1 MNLNTEYEK
10 FTQEIYLGL
19 MNPKGVQTVD
29 VKHNVKLKGSSGQ
42 QHQVDVYW
50 EYQIDG
56 VVHKVII
63 ECKNYNTAIPIGKVR
78 DFYGLLA
85 DLTNVSGI
93 MVTKMG
99 YQAGAKAYACYYG
112 INLKELRTPTLEEA
126 IIGEIQI
133 HTQIACRRR
142 LFLIDKQWAELNNIS
157 LESLENWF
165 AGISLWDGELR
176 NDGYFPL
183 EISTGASILNKKRQ
197 RISTLDELENKLSE
211 DNEHIFNFEDAYVD
225 TRYWGQMKINAVKY
239 ISNETQEKKI
249 FAIDARNIIKAI
261 LKDVLSGEIMFFDE
275 RGNIKQE

>member
-10 FTQEIYLGL
+10 FTQEIYQGL
-19 MNPKGVQTVD
+19 MNPKCVQTVD
-29 VKHNVKLKGSSGQ
+29 VKHNVKLKGLSGQ

-56 VVHKVII
+56 VAHKFII

-99 YQAGAKAYACYYG
+99 YQAGAKAYASYYG

-133 HTQIACRRR
+133 HTQIARRRR

-183 EISTGASILNKKRQ
+183 EISPGASILDKKRQ
-197 RISTLDELENKLSE
+197 RISTFDELENKLSE
-211 DNEHIFNFEDAYVD
+211 DNEHIFNFDDAYVD
-225 TRYWGQMKINAVKY
+225 TRYLGQIKINAVKY
-239 ISNETQEKKI
+239 ISNKTQEKKI

-261 LKDVLSGEIMFFDE
+261 LKDVLSGKIKYFDK
-275 RGNIKQE
+275 R

>member
-10 FTQEIYLGL
+10 FAREIYQKL
-19 MNPKGVQTVD
+19 MNAEGINTIN
-29 VKHNVKLKGSSGQ
+29 VKHNVKLTGKSGQ
-42 QHQVDVYW
+42 QHQIDVYW
-50 EYQIDG
+50 EYQIGG
-56 VVHKVII
+56 VKHKVII
-63 ECKNYNTAIPIGKVR
+63 ECKNYNATVPIGKVR

-99 YQAGAKAYACYYG
+99 YQAGAKAYASYYR

-133 HTQIACRRR
+133 HTQIARKRR

-176 NDGYFPL
+176 YDGYFPL
-183 EISTGASILNKKRQ
+183 EISPGASILDKKRH
-197 RISTLDELENKLSE
+197 RISTFDELENKLSE

-225 TRYWGQMKINAVKY
+225 TRYLGQIKINAIKY
-239 ISNETQEKKI
+239 ISNKTQEKKI

-261 LKDVLSGEIMFFDE
+261 LKDALSGEIKYFDK
-275 RGNIKQE
+275 R

>member
-10 FTQEIYLGL
+10 FAREIYQKL
-19 MNPKGVQTVD
+19 MNAEGINTIN
-29 VKHNVKLKGSSGQ
+29 VKHNVKLTGKSGQ
-42 QHQVDVYW
+42 QHQIDVYW
-50 EYQIDG
+50 EYQIGG
-56 VVHKVII
+56 VKHKVVI
-63 ECKNYNTAIPIGKVR
+63 ECKNYNATVPIGKVR

-93 MVTKMG
+93 MITKMG
-99 YQAGAKAYACYYG
+99 YQAGAKAYASYYG

-133 HTQIACRRR
+133 HTQIARKRR

-176 NDGYFPL
+176 YDGYFPL
-183 EISTGASILNKKRQ
+183 EISPGASILDKKRH
-197 RISTLDELENKLSE
+197 RISTFDELENKLSE

-225 TRYWGQMKINAVKY
+225 TRYLGQIKINAVKY
-239 ISNETQEKKI
+239 ISNKTQEKKI

-261 LKDVLSGEIMFFDE
+261 LKDALSGEIKYFDK
-275 RGNIKQE
+275 R

>member
-10 FTQEIYLGL
+10 FAREIYQKL
-19 MNPKGVQTVD
+19 MNAEGINTIN
-29 VKHNVKLKGSSGQ
+29 VKHNVKLTGKSGQ
-42 QHQVDVYW
+42 QHQIDVYW
-50 EYQIDG
+50 EYQIGG
-56 VVHKVII
+56 VKHKVVI
-63 ECKNYNTAIPIGKVR
+63 ECKNYNATVPIGKVR

-93 MVTKMG
+93 MITKMG
-99 YQAGAKAYACYYG
+99 YQAGAKAYASYYG
-112 INLKELRTPTLEEA
+112 INLKKLRTPTLEEA

-133 HTQIACRRR
+133 HTQIARKRR

-176 NDGYFPL
+176 YDGYFPL
-183 EISTGASILNKKRQ
+183 EISPGASILDKKRH
-197 RISTLDELENKLSE
+197 RISTFDELENKLSE

-225 TRYWGQMKINAVKY
+225 TRYLGQIKINAVKY
-239 ISNETQEKKI
+239 ISNKTQEKKI

-261 LKDVLSGEIMFFDE
+261 LKDALSGEIKYFDK
-275 RGNIKQE
+275 R

>member
-10 FTQEIYLGL
+10 FAREIYQKL
-19 MNPKGVQTVD
+19 MNAEGINTIN
-29 VKHNVKLKGSSGQ
+29 VKHNVKLTGKSGQ
-42 QHQVDVYW
+42 QHQIDVYW
-50 EYQIDG
+50 EYQIGG
-56 VVHKVII
+56 VKHKVII
-63 ECKNYNTAIPIGKVR
+63 ECKNYNTTVPIGKVR

-99 YQAGAKAYACYYG
+99 YQAGAKAYASYYG

-133 HTQIACRRR
+133 HTQIARRRR

-183 EISTGASILNKKRQ
+183 EISPGASILDKKRH
-197 RISTLDELENKLSE
+197 RISTFDELENKLSE

-225 TRYWGQMKINAVKY
+225 TRYLGQIKINAVKY
-239 ISNETQEKKI
+239 ISNKTQEKKI

-261 LKDVLSGEIMFFDE
+261 LKDALSGEIKYFDK
-275 RGNIKQE
+275 R

>member
-1 MNLNTEYEK
+1 MCSFMNLNTEYER
-10 FTQEIYLGL
+10 FAREIYQKLINAEGI
-19 MNPKGVQTVD
+19 NTIT
-29 VKHNVKLKGSSGQ
+29 VKHNVKLTGKSGQ
-42 QHQVDVYW
+42 QHQIDVYW

-56 VVHKVII
+56 VMHKVII
-63 ECKNYNTAIPIGKVR
+63 ECKNYNATVSIGKVR

-112 INLKELRTPTLEEA
+112 INLKELRAPTLENA

-133 HTQIACRRR
+133 HTQIARRRR
-142 LFLIDKQWAELNNIS
+142 LFLIDKQWAESNNIN
-157 LESLENWF
+157 LESLENWY
-165 AGISLWDGELR
+165 AEISRCDGELR

-197 RISTLDELENKLSE
+197 RISTFDELENKLFE

-225 TRYWGQMKINAVKY
+225 THYCGQMKINAVKY
-239 ISNETQEKKI
+239 VSNKTQEKKI

-261 LKDVLSGEIMFFDE
+261 LKDALSGEIMFFD
-275 RGNIKQE
+275 KK

>member
-10 FTQEIYLGL
+10 FAREIYQKL
-19 MNPKGVQTVD
+19 MNAEGINTIN
-29 VKHNVKLKGSSGQ
+29 VKHNVKLTGKSGQ
-42 QHQVDVYW
+42 QHQIDVYW
-50 EYQIDG
+50 EYQIGG
-56 VVHKVII
+56 VKHKVII
-63 ECKNYNTAIPIGKVR
+63 ECKNYNATVPIGKVR

-99 YQAGAKAYACYYG
+99 YQAGAKAYASYYG

-133 HTQIACRRR
+133 HTQIARRRR

-165 AGISLWDGELR
+165 SGISLWDGELR

-183 EISTGASILNKKRQ
+183 EISPGASILDKKRH
-197 RISTLDELENKLSE
+197 RISTFDELENKLSE

-225 TRYWGQMKINAVKY
+225 TRYLGQIKINAVKY
-239 ISNETQEKKI
+239 ISNKTQEKKI

-261 LKDVLSGEIMFFDE
+261 LKDALSGEIKYFDK
-275 RGNIKQE
+275 R

>member
-10 FTQEIYLGL
+10 FTQEIYQGL

-29 VKHNVKLKGSSGQ
+29 VKHNVKLKGLSGQ

-56 VVHKVII
+56 VAHKVII
-63 ECKNYNTAIPIGKVR
+63 ECKNYNTPIPIGKVR

-99 YQAGAKAYACYYG
+99 YQAGAKAYASYYG

-133 HTQIACRRR
+133 HTQIARRRR

-183 EISTGASILNKKRQ
+183 EISPGASILDKKRQ
-197 RISTLDELENKLSE
+197 RISTFDELENKLSE
-211 DNEHIFNFEDAYVD
+211 DNEHIFNFDDAYVD
-225 TRYWGQMKINAVKY
+225 TRYLGQIKINAVKY
-239 ISNETQEKKI
+239 ISNKTQEKKI

-261 LKDVLSGEIMFFDE
+261 LKDVLSGEIKYFDK
-275 RGNIKQE
+275 R

>member
-56 VVHKVII
+56 VAHKVII

-99 YQAGAKAYACYYG
+99 YQAGAKAYAYYYG

-183 EISTGASILNKKRQ
+183 EISPGASILDKKRH
-197 RISTLDELENKLSE
+197 RISTFDELENKLSE

-225 TRYWGQMKINAVKY
+225 TRYLGQIKINAVKY
-239 ISNETQEKKI
+239 TSNKTQEKKI

-261 LKDVLSGEIMFFDE
+261 LKDALSGEIKYFDK
-275 RGNIKQE
+275 R

>member
-10 FTQEIYLGL
+10 FAREIYQKL
-19 MNPKGVQTVD
+19 MNAEGINTIN
-29 VKHNVKLKGSSGQ
+29 VKHNVKLMGKSGQ
-42 QHQVDVYW
+42 QHQIDVYW
-50 EYQIDG
+50 EYQIGG
-56 VVHKVII
+56 VKHKVII
-63 ECKNYNTAIPIGKVR
+63 ECKNYNATVPIGKVR

-99 YQAGAKAYACYYG
+99 YQAGAKAYASYYG

-133 HTQIACRRR
+133 HTQIARRRR

-183 EISTGASILNKKRQ
+183 EISSGASILDKKRH
-197 RISTLDELENKLSE
+197 RISTFDELENKLSE

-225 TRYWGQMKINAVKY
+225 TRYLGQIKINAVKY
-239 ISNETQEKKI
+239 ISNKTQEKKI

-261 LKDVLSGEIMFFDE
+261 LKDALSGEIKYFDK
-275 RGNIKQE
+275 R

>member
-1 MNLNTEYEK
+1 MNLNTEYER
-10 FTQEIYLGL
+10 FAREIYQKLINAEGI
-19 MNPKGVQTVD
+19 NTIT
-29 VKHNVKLKGSSGQ
+29 VKHNVKLTGKSGQ
-42 QHQVDVYW
+42 QHQIDVYW

-56 VVHKVII
+56 VMHKVII
-63 ECKNYNTAIPIGKVR
+63 ECKNYNATVSIGKVR

-112 INLKELRTPTLEEA
+112 INLKELRAPTLEDA

-133 HTQIACRRR
+133 HTQIARRRR
-142 LFLIDKQWAELNNIS
+142 LFLIDKQWAESNNIN
-157 LESLENWF
+157 LESLENWY
-165 AGISLWDGELR
+165 AEISRCDGELR

-197 RISTLDELENKLSE
+197 RISTFDELENKLFE

-225 TRYWGQMKINAVKY
+225 THYCGQMKINAVKY
-239 ISNETQEKKI
+239 VSNKTQEKKI

-261 LKDVLSGEIMFFDE
+261 LKDALSGEIMFFD
-275 RGNIKQE
+275 KK